1 MGDLNEN
8 EEFVGVDSE
17 KMRAGTIGGDAPN
30 VEIPGAA
37 EVANNKVYPPMKTKG
52 IRKTK

>member
-8 EEFVGVDSE
+8 EDFVGVGSE
-17 KMRAGTIGGDAPN
+17 KTRAGIGGDALN
-30 VEIPGAA
+30 VEIPRAA

-52 IRKTK
+52 IVKTK

>member
-8 EEFVGVDSE
+8 EDFVGVGGE
-17 KMRAGTIGGDAPN
+17 KTRAGTIGGDAPN
-30 VEIPGAA
+30 VEIPRAA

-52 IRKTK
+52 IVKTK